1 MKVLPAALIAFA
13 GLLTTALP
21 VAAQTEITVFGGIPD
36 RGDIRTVPPST
47 FDDSFVNGPV
57 FDPGGNFDP
66 AQAAINALN
75 VSHFFPRRGHSPF
88 NFDRALTLNATGES
102 LAEHQLRCQD
112 RYDSYDLV
120 SDTYLSS
127 RGIPVPCR

>member
-1 MKVLPAALIAFA
+1 MKLLLAALIAA
-13 GLLTTALP
+13 IGLCATALP
-21 VAAQTEITVFGGIPD
+21 AAAQTEIIVFGGD
-36 RGDIRTVPPST
+36 VEGIRTVPPDV
-47 FDDSFVNGPV
+47 FEREFLNGPV
-57 FDPGGNFDP
+57 SDPGGRFDP

-88 NFDRALTLNATGES
+88 NFERAVTLNATGES

-112 RYDSYDLV
+112 IYESYDLV

-127 RGIPVPCR
+127 SGIPRPCR